1 MRWIIFALALL
12 TANDALAAV
21 ALTPEGIA
29 RDIEANGAKAVVDR
43 LWNSGDYDRLL
54 DHIDKGTSAWVALAP
69 KLAAGTD
76 AGSSEELS
84 IALAYALPRNPEAV
98 LAVLDPKNAALEPD
112 MVCSAPFIEDTV
124 KDIPRYIKRTKAAVS
139 RVKAPS
145 LQENKAACL
154 AVLAKVPQQTGAN
167 HK

>member
-1 MRWIIFALALL
+1 VRRIILALALVAG
-12 TANDALAAV
+12 TDALAAT
-21 ALTPEGIA
+21 ALSPEGIA
-29 RDIEANGAKAVVDR
+29 QDIEANGAKAVVDR

-76 AGSSEELS
+76 AGSSEGLT

-98 LAVLDPKNAALEPD
+98 LAVLDPKNAVLKPD
-112 MVCSAPFIEDTV
+112 MVCGAPFIEDTV
-124 KDIPRYIKRTKAAVS
+124 KDMPRYIKRAKAAVS
-139 RVKAPS
+139 RVKVRS
-145 LQENKAACL
+145 LEENKAACL
-154 AVLAKVPQQTGAN
+154 AALAKVPQQTGAN